1 LDTGNIQPF
10 ILQLR
15 QEVARGRLPGP
26 RIYCAGA
33 LVDSPDPVWP
43 AISVSVCSIEQVPRI
58 VEQLKNDGVD
68 ILIINGRPDRTIGDS
83 RTIEMIIQAG
93 RIVNRDKLRYDVNTE
108 AGFQVFSPDAWK
120 KK

>member
-1 LDTGNIQPF
+1 MRFLENPVYKDTAPPSF
-10 ILQLR
+10 LEDLKKEATR
-15 QEVARGRLPGP
+15 
-26 RIYCAGA
+26 A
-33 LVDSPDPVWP
+33 LTE
-43 AISVSVCSIEQVPRI
+43 AE
-58 VEQLKNDGVD
+58 KTAD
-68 ILIINGRPDRTIGDS
+68 ILIINGRPERTIGDS